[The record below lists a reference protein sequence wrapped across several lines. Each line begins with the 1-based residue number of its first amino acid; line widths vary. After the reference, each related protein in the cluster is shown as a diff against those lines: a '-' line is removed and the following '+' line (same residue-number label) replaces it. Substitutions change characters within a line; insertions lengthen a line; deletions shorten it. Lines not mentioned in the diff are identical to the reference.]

1 MRHSSQWTK
10 SDLIVITYTN
20 WLFVIKTTHYDM
32 VGDQSKEGDWMWSL
46 FLSRKLV
53 KKHFPIRQKVCHL
66 KSGFL
71 KCAWQSQTQYFWQE
85 TLNGVFH
92 KLYVIFF
99 SHSKVFVTIIDHRKS
114 NLSKIVF
121 KRGKKLTFVT

>member
-32 VGDQSKEGDWMWSL
+32 VGDQSKRGGLDVKPILEQKIG
-46 FLSRKLV
+46 

-71 KCAWQSQTQYFWQE
+71 KCACQSQTQYFWQE

-99 SHSKVFVTIIDHRKS
+99 SHSKVFVTIDHRKS